1 MKTEPKHNTPQT
13 KEEQCA
19 PVPAERPQEA
29 DRDQASETLRPKDPI
44 KEQRRKE
51 TVPFQSSL
59 LSLHTRQRKEFEEKK
74 NLKRRL

>member
-44 KEQRRKE
+44 KEQRRKRNR
-51 TVPFQSSL
+51 TVSVLFALPTHS
-59 LSLHTRQRKEFEEKK
+59 TKEGI
-74 NLKRRL
+74 